1 MNTTDNPISN
11 HASYVPAQVACSWQ
25 ESQIYMLQ
33 SAFFYWGK
41 TGFQESET
49 RGWCL
54 HTQLPN
60 RILKTPDKI
69 TGYSRLDFTHVHFSL
84 KVLKYAVLQFYFINF
99 FQYLE
104 IKALFPLLLLSILVF
119 CLVAHFHKLHESP
132 YVTWTELLIMLNE
145 SSREQVAAV
154 VGRAEGNHADVSLP
168 DSIKAFVFACHMRVP
183 ACVMTCT
190 VAITTLKC
198 RGFLNVVC
206 FCTHTRVLWWLS
218 GQLHKRTYLWLDL
231 AKIHPFKSVFYSVSH
246 KQMPA
251 ETIHF
256 QTTR

>member
-119 CLVAHFHKLHESP
+119 CLVAHFHKLHMSRRMWLELNNAEWIKPGAGGCSCGESRGQP
-132 YVTWTELLIMLNE
+132 HRCFPAWLHQSICVCMSYE
-145 SSREQVAAV
+145 SASVCD
-154 VGRAEGNHADVSLP
+154 DVHSCYYH
-168 DSIKAFVFACHMRVP
+168 S
-183 ACVMTCT
+183 
-190 VAITTLKC
+190 
-198 RGFLNVVC
+198 
-206 FCTHTRVLWWLS
+206 
-218 GQLHKRTYLWLDL
+218 
-231 AKIHPFKSVFYSVSH
+231 
-246 KQMPA
+246 
-251 ETIHF
+251 
-256 QTTR
+256 